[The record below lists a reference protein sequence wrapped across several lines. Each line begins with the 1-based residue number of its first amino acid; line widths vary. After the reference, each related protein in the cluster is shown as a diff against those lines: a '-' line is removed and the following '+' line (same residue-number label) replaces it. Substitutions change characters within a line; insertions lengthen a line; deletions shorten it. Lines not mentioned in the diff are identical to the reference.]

1 MSAPFPSDSLALRCL
16 ALRAIMDGRGVEAAV
31 LSSPRSL
38 AHYGGSAPGT
48 GTGALLVVTA
58 REALWVAADAGDW
71 TKTWAE
77 AARLLPEG
85 CALGHEGGA
94 ADGLAALA
102 QAETR
107 TDSVQHKERFI
118 REFGDED
125 GEPPHVRLSTLLLRL
140 PSPSWSSPPIERT
153 AAGCQGRLQ
162 PQRKCRCS
170 WVDADRRQAPRRASR
185 RSIRRCSRA
194 TATTTSASA
203 SS

>member
-1 MSAPFPSDSLALRCL
+1 
-16 ALRAIMDGRGVEAAV
+16 MDGRRVAAVV

-58 REALWVAADAGDW
+58 REALWVAADAGDR

-102 QAETR
+102 QVLKPRRMLCIGAEVAR
-107 TDSVQHKERFI
+107 Q
-118 REFGDED
+118 
-125 GEPPHVRLSTLLLRL
+125 
-140 PSPSWSSPPIERT
+140 IEEW
-153 AAGCQGRLQ
+153 
-162 PQRKCRCS
+162 KS
-170 WVDADRRQAPRRASR
+170 QAPTGQ
-185 RSIRRCSRA
+185 
-194 TATTTSASA
+194 TAGA
-203 SS
+203 

>member
-38 AHYGGSAPGT
+38 AHYGGDAP

-58 REALWVAADAGDW
+58 REALWVAADAGDR

-94 ADGLAALA
+94 ADRLEALA
-102 QAETR
+102 QVLKPRRILCIGAEVAR
-107 TDSVQHKERFI
+107 Q
-118 REFGDED
+118 
-125 GEPPHVRLSTLLLRL
+125 
-140 PSPSWSSPPIERT
+140 IEEW
-153 AAGCQGRLQ
+153 
-162 PQRKCRCS
+162 KS
-170 WVDADRRQAPRRASR
+170 QAPTGQ
-185 RSIRRCSRA
+185 
-194 TATTTSASA
+194 TAGA
-203 SS
+203 

>member
-38 AHYGGSAPGT
+38 AHYGGDAPGT

-102 QAETR
+102 QALKPRRILCIGAEVAR
-107 TDSVQHKERFI
+107 Q
-118 REFGDED
+118 
-125 GEPPHVRLSTLLLRL
+125 
-140 PSPSWSSPPIERT
+140 IEEW
-153 AAGCQGRLQ
+153 
-162 PQRKCRCS
+162 KS
-170 WVDADRRQAPRRASR
+170 QAPTGQ
-185 RSIRRCSRA
+185 
-194 TATTTSASA
+194 TAGA
-203 SS
+203 

>member
-38 AHYGGSAPGT
+38 AHYGGDAPGT

-58 REALWVAADAGDW
+58 REAQWVAAHAGDW

-102 QAETR
+102 QVLKPRQILCIGAEVAR
-107 TDSVQHKERFI
+107 Q
-118 REFGDED
+118 
-125 GEPPHVRLSTLLLRL
+125 
-140 PSPSWSSPPIERT
+140 IEEW
-153 AAGCQGRLQ
+153 
-162 PQRKCRCS
+162 KS
-170 WVDADRRQAPRRASR
+170 QAPTGQ
-185 RSIRRCSRA
+185 
-194 TATTTSASA
+194 TAGA
-203 SS
+203 

>member
-58 REALWVAADAGDW
+58 REAQWAADAGDW

-77 AARLLPEG
+77 AAQLLPEG
-85 CALGHEGGA
+85 CALGHESGA

-102 QAETR
+102 QVLKPRRMLCIGAEVAR
-107 TDSVQHKERFI
+107 Q
-118 REFGDED
+118 
-125 GEPPHVRLSTLLLRL
+125 
-140 PSPSWSSPPIERT
+140 IEEW
-153 AAGCQGRLQ
+153 
-162 PQRKCRCS
+162 KS
-170 WVDADRRQAPRRASR
+170 QAPTGQ
-185 RSIRRCSRA
+185 
-194 TATTTSASA
+194 TAGA
-203 SS
+203 

>member
-38 AHYGGSAPGT
+38 AHYGGGVPGT

-58 REALWVAADAGDW
+58 REALWVAADAGDR

-102 QAETR
+102 QVLKPRRMLCIGAEVAR
-107 TDSVQHKERFI
+107 Q
-118 REFGDED
+118 
-125 GEPPHVRLSTLLLRL
+125 
-140 PSPSWSSPPIERT
+140 IEEW
-153 AAGCQGRLQ
+153 
-162 PQRKCRCS
+162 KS
-170 WVDADRRQAPRRASR
+170 QAPTGQ
-185 RSIRRCSRA
+185 
-194 TATTTSASA
+194 TAGA
-203 SS
+203 

>member
-38 AHYGGSAPGT
+38 AHYGGDAPGT

-58 REALWVAADAGDW
+58 REALWVAAHVGDW

-85 CALGHEGGA
+85 CALGHESGA

-102 QAETR
+102 QALKPRRILCIGAEVAR
-107 TDSVQHKERFI
+107 Q
-118 REFGDED
+118 
-125 GEPPHVRLSTLLLRL
+125 
-140 PSPSWSSPPIERT
+140 IEEW
-153 AAGCQGRLQ
+153 
-162 PQRKCRCS
+162 KS
-170 WVDADRRQAPRRASR
+170 QAPTGQ
-185 RSIRRCSRA
+185 
-194 TATTTSASA
+194 TAGA
-203 SS
+203 